1 MGLSKPTEVKMALAV
16 WKDRQ
21 FLFNLLEPSV
31 DKVKH
36 IEVMYAN
43 KGEKLNWTEFDEKRA
58 KREFTFIG
66 DSPKDEKEM
75 FLKYAHSHTKA
86 ETEKWLDDNDMN
98 LDIMYNEN
106 GRPDC
111 YDKWNGECCGVY
123 CTDVFFGIDHFLRTL
138 YIKSRLL

>member
-1 MGLSKPTEVKMALAV
+1 MLRRYCSADFTRKEKSV
-16 WKDRQ
+16 WQPGIDRQ

-43 KGEKLNWTEFDEKRA
+43 KGEKLNWTEFDKKRA

-66 DSPKDEKEM
+66 DSPKDKKEM

-123 CTDVFFGIDHFLRTL
+123 CTDGILWN
-138 YIKSRLL
+138 